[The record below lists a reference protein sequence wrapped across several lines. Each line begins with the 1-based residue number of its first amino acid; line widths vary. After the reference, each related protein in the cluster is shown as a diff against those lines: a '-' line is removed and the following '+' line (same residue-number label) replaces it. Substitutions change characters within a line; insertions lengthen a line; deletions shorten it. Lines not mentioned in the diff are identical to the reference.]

1 MDLKGDLVPGV
12 PSLSPGEPS
21 PGPPVFT
28 VYRRRWLVLLVL
40 CLLNCSNSALWL
52 TFAPVADQSAR
63 YLKAT
68 LDQVNWLSLVYMVVA
83 IPLSFGT
90 SWMIDS
96 LGLRITLILGSWLNM
111 LGAVLRV
118 LGTLES
124 VGQGEPY
131 ALVMSGQTLCAV
143 AQPLVIFAPTKM
155 AALWFPEHQ
164 RATANMIASMSNPV
178 GLLVANILSPLIAT
192 TDDRI
197 PLLLLVYAV
206 PACLVCFLAT
216 VGLRSSGPPTPPS
229 ASAESST
236 SQPFI
241 PGLKLLLRNRSY
253 LVLLLCFGCGIA
265 VFTCFSSLLQQ
276 ILCVR
281 GYSNYFAGL
290 CGSLF
295 IVFGVIGAG
304 LLGLFVDRTK
314 MFTEV
319 TKVNLAL
326 SALACIAFAVVSQM
340 RQQEV
345 AVAVACSFFG
355 LFGFSIY
362 PVAMELC
369 VECTFPVGEAASTG
383 LIFISGQVQ
392 SVVLMVALQALTRP
406 LADSPFSTCSAG
418 DSAALSWRVSVLVM
432 AGVFSL
438 LSCFFILVFDTPYR
452 RVQAEAAA
460 AAQKPGWS
468 TPDAIATVSQAVSQG
483 TPELLLEHGEYGEP
497 ARGGGGGPLE
507 PHHMKTPE
515 NPVHGE
521 TVWTK

>member
-68 LDQVNWLSLVYMVVA
+68 LDQVNWLSLVYMV
-83 IPLSFGT
+83 
-90 SWMIDS
+90 
-96 LGLRITLILGSWLNM
+96 LILGSWLNM

-216 VGLRSSGPPTPPS
+216 VGLRSSGPPTPPPQ
-229 ASAESST
+229 AAAEE
-236 SQPFI
+236 P
-241 PGLKLLLRNRSY
+241 
-253 LVLLLCFGCGIA
+253 
-265 VFTCFSSLLQQ
+265 
-276 ILCVR
+276 
-281 GYSNYFAGL
+281 YFAGL

-326 SALACIAFAVVSQM
+326 SALACIAFAV
-340 RQQEV
+340 EV